1 MKVNLKRRAMSV
13 VAAAALAAG
22 VLSVGAMSPAQA
34 AAKSTVTLLS
44 TADISS
50 LNSGTSDGNT
60 SYNAV
65 VSSLTGMGYTYYNSD
80 AQLVMNTDFGTMK
93 IVKQAEKD
101 FQIEYTVR
109 KGQVWSDGTPI
120 DAVDLLLTHVICSNK
135 YSADAGL
142 GDPSDANA
150 KPAFDSVCYSEI
162 GRAHV

>member
-1 MKVNLKRRAMSV
+1 MKVNIKRRAMSV

-22 VLSVGAMSPAQA
+22 VLSVGAMSPVQA

-50 LNSGTSDGNT
+50 LNSSTSDGNT

-93 IVKQAEKD
+93 IVKQ
-101 FQIEYTVR
+101 
-109 KGQVWSDGTPI
+109 
-120 DAVDLLLTHVICSNK
+120 
-135 YSADAGL
+135 
-142 GDPSDANA
+142 
-150 KPAFDSVCYSEI
+150 EI